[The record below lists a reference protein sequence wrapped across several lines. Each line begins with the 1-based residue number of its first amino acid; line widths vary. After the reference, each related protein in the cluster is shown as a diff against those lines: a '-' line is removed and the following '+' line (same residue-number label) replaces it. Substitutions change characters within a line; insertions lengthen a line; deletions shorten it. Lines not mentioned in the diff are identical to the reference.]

1 MKKLKI
7 LIVSS
12 EIFPFAKTGG
22 LADVAGFLPGVI
34 AGLGHEV
41 KTAMPRYDVISNDLL
56 SSAQHDK
63 SLDINVNGTLQ
74 RLDLFR
80 QTDLVTLTEQLFIA
94 NDYFFGRPG
103 IYQNPTTGKD
113 YPDNDERFLFF
124 CRGVLESLKSIDWQP
139 DIIHANDWQTA
150 LIPAFLATS
159 EADDPFFTNTAT
171 LFTIHNL
178 AYQGLFPAQSF
189 TKLGLDDELFMPTG
203 PFEFYKKT
211 NYLKS
216 ALWYADILN
225 TVSDQYANE
234 IQNDPE
240 YGCGLEGVLKSRSK
254 DLYGIVNGVDYDEW
268 SPEKDKYIPFRYS
281 PLQLSGKRNNKV
293 ELVNR
298 ISLPL
303 RDNVPLIGI
312 ISRLADQK
320 GFDLIEEAADELLS
334 LDLQLVILGT
344 GDKKYHSLLSDL
356 QTKHPDKCAAILKYD
371 NDLAHLIEAG
381 ADMFLMPSRYEPC
394 GLNQLYSLKY
404 GTVPIVR
411 KTGGLAD
418 TIDDF
423 DPTTRTGTG
432 FVFEKYDADE
442 MLTAVKR
449 ALAVFPKKRIWRT
462 IVKAGMNKNYSWNR
476 SAQKYVS
483 LYNLACGKK

>member
-1 MKKLKI
+1 MNRLKI
-7 LIVSS
+7 LIASS

-22 LADVAGFLPGVI
+22 LADVSGFLPGVI

-41 KTAMPRYDVISNDLL
+41 KTIMPRYDSIPNELL
-56 SSAQHDK
+56 SAARHDK
-63 SLDINVNGTLQ
+63 SLNIKLDGITH
-74 RLDLFR
+74 RLDLYR
-80 QTDLVTLTEQLFIA
+80 QTDMVTLSEQLFIA
-94 NDYFFGRPG
+94 NDHFFGRAG
-103 IYQNPTTGKD
+103 IYQDPATQKD

-124 CRGVLESLKSIDWQP
+124 CRGILESLKCIDWQP

-150 LIPAFLATS
+150 LLPSFLATS
-159 EADDPFFTNTAT
+159 EADDDFYADTAT

-178 AYQGLFPAQSF
+178 AYQGLFPAKTF
-189 TKLGLDDELFMPTG
+189 TKLNLAEELFSPTG

-216 ALWYADILN
+216 AIWYADIIN
-225 TVSDQYANE
+225 TVSDRYAQE
-234 IQNDPE
+234 IQSDPE

-254 DLYGIVNGVDYDEW
+254 DLHGIVNGVDYDEW
-268 SPEKDKYIPFRYS
+268 SPEKDKYIPFKYS
-281 PLQLSGKRNNKV
+281 RLQLSGKRNNKV

-298 ISLPL
+298 VGLPM
-303 RDNVPLIGI
+303 RDHVPLIGI

-344 GDKKYHSLLSDL
+344 GDKKYHTLLKQL
-356 QTKHPDKCAAILKYD
+356 QTKYPDKCAAILNYD

-418 TIDDF
+418 TIEDF
-423 DPTTRTGTG
+423 DPVTKEGTG

-442 MLTAVKR
+442 MIAAIKR
-449 ALAVFPKKRIWRT
+449 ALAIFPKKRIWRT
-462 IVKAGMNKNYSWNR
+462 IAKAGMKKDFSWNR
-476 SAQKYVS
+476 SAQKYIN
-483 LYNLACGKK
+483 LYNLARAKK